1 MGFLVFSASLPL
13 FFLAL
18 PRSCGVALR
27 AISDAESVEAVG
39 FGDFRLV
46 NFRLRLKLR
55 AENCTNVQ
63 LFHFVWLYVFVV
75 VVGLYVTPLTNRGVR
90 CTSRSDLHEL
100 SPSVFPWGFFYSSSD
115 NFFSVLSLG
124 SLFTSLILFSVSCS
138 ASVRG
143 DF

>member
-39 FGDFRLV
+39 FGDFRLAYFR
-46 NFRLRLKLR
+46 FRLKFR

-63 LFHFVWLYVFVV
+63 LFLFVWLYVSVV
-75 VVGLYVTPLTNRGVR
+75 VVGLYVTPLTNRGVG
-90 CTSRSDLHEL
+90 CTSRSDLHEKAPR
-100 SPSVFPWGFFYSSSD
+100 SRSD
-115 NFFSVLSLG
+115 LG
-124 SLFTSLILFSVSCS
+124 
-138 ASVRG
+138 A
-143 DF
+143 